1 MNKRAP
7 KLQHYFLQ
15 DINPVVRFLILSDT
29 VLSGAVGLLG
39 PIFALFIAD
48 FIQGGN
54 EAVAGLAA
62 GIYMFTR
69 GVLQIPFAHIMDRIR
84 GERDDFWFMIIFTM
98 IIAVIPLAYLMIS
111 TPLQLYIVQAVL
123 GLCTAFTYP
132 SFMAIFTRHIDKK
145 KEGTEWGVY
154 FTLNDFVSAL
164 FAALGGYV
172 AATQGF
178 HILILAVVGIN
189 IMGASILWF
198 IRPYIRGIHTRKVI
212 S

>member
-1 MNKRAP
+1 MHKRAI
-7 KLQHYFLQ
+7 KLRHYFLQ

-29 VLSGAVGLLG
+29 IFSGATGLLG

-54 EAVAGLAA
+54 EAVAGMAA

-69 GVLQIPFAHIMDRIR
+69 GLLQIPFAHIMDRIR
-84 GERDDFWFMIIFTM
+84 GERDDFWFMFVFSALIGVLPLLYL
-98 IIAVIPLAYLMIS
+98 VID
-111 TPLQLYIVQAVL
+111 TPLELYLIQAIM

-132 SFMAIFTRHIDKK
+132 SFMAIMTRHVDKK

-154 FTLNDFVSAL
+154 FTLVDFAGAI

-172 AATQGF
+172 AATEGF
-178 HILILAVVGIN
+178 PMLIMTVVIIN
-189 IMGASILWF
+189 VLGAFMLWF
-198 IRPYIRGIHTRKVI
+198 VKPYIRFPRKRAA
-212 S
+212 

>member
-1 MNKRAP
+1 M
-7 KLQHYFLQ
+7 
-15 DINPVVRFLILSDT
+15 VRFLILSDT

-39 PIFALFIAD
+39 PIFALFIAN

-84 GERDDFWFMIIFTM
+84 GERDDYWFMLIFTM

-111 TPLQLYIVQAVL
+111 TPLQLYIVQAIL

-178 HILILAVVGIN
+178 HILILGVVAIN
-189 IMGASILWF
+189 VMGTSILWF
-198 IRPYIRGIHTRKVI
+198 IRPYICGKHTRKA
-212 S
+212 SS